1 MGVVPSPPGFLRDL
15 SDLVHR
21 YDALLICDEVITG
34 FRLRCGIV
42 SEMLGAKPDL
52 VMLGKIIGGGM
63 PIGAVAGRAELLDL
77 LAPLGPVYQAGTLS
91 GNPLSVVAGIETL
104 RLLQQ
109 PGSYERLE
117 DSGARLEAGLREA
130 LRRSSLRGC
139 INRVGSLLTLFF
151 GVERVE
157 NADDARKA
165 DTAQFAKFF
174 RAMLERGV
182 YLPPSQF
189 EAVFVSLAHSEADI
203 GMTIN
208 AAQESARTLEA

>member
-1 MGVVPSPPGFLRDL
+1 LRDL